1 MLNSLPKVAGKH
13 KKIAGRGNASGK
25 GNRSG
30 RGNKGQNSRS
40 GRKSYYGFE
49 GGQTRL
55 AKRLPK
61 LRGFANINKV
71 DYQLVNVGKLES
83 FPAGETVNREA
94 LLQKGYIRSAKKLIK
109 ILGNGEL
116 THALT
121 VQADHFSATAMEKI
135 QKAGGK
141 AEVIA

>member
-1 MLNSLPKVAGKH
+1 MLNSLPKVVGKQ

-25 GNRSG
+25 GNRAG

-61 LRGFANINKV
+61 LRGFENINKI
-71 DYQLVNVGKLES
+71 DYQLVNVSKLQG
-83 FPAGETVNREA
+83 FIAGTIVTAVE
-94 LLQKGYIRSAKKLIK
+94 LLAKGFIRSSAKPVK

-116 THALT
+116 SLAIT
-121 VQADHFSATAMEKI
+121 VQAQRFSASAIKKI
-135 QKAGGK
+135 QNAGGK